1 MVADACV
8 CASGFLEA
16 AQLAHEAIRLD
27 LEPPDEA
34 DLKVA
39 QGEAEAEDEDED
51 EDEVGEKGGGS
62 ASEPYGAERRKHER
76 EHNGKETTRV
86 GDVVF
91 TAEAR
96 VAAHQAAAKAPP
108 VSSIEPDAALLA
120 MATTRATMLA
130 AVSPNRSET
139 VSQSRLCQLAFR

>member
-1 MVADACV
+1 MTRREHPEEERSESCPVP
-8 CASGFLEA
+8 FYA
-16 AQLAHEAIRLD
+16 AQKRKEHEAY
-27 LEPPDEA
+27 EEEEEE
-34 DLKVA
+34 
-39 QGEAEAEDEDED
+39 EAEAEDEDED